1 MESDVA
7 KNVEKGIAQGAP
19 TILYRQANKSQ
30 QRRNRRATLR
40 GQTAAGPGK
49 SLDEYLFAS
58 TRQGGAGACVS
69 AVCATQNSSSGGKL
83 GQFFKKNN
91 IKDGDAFDVR
101 VVE

>member
-1 MESDVA
+1 LESDVA

-58 TRQGGAGACVS
+58 TRQGGACVS
-69 AVCATQNSSSGGKL
+69 PVCATQNSSSGGKL
-83 GQFFKKNN
+83 GQFFNKNK
-91 IKDGDAFDVR
+91 IKDGDAFDVK